1 MNPAVIGLAS
11 AYLIGELVAT
21 PKRRHPIVRGLCVAA
36 GGYVLIGV
44 FSIRAAV
51 GFLVAAKSI
60 LRFGELSNEDNRR
73 LTEYIIIGT
82 FMSFAYA
89 VVVSLIV
96 RWAIDGYL
104 NT

>member
-44 FSIRAAV
+44 FSIRAAYSLHCSLERGSFWTAWRNARHHESGV
-51 GFLVAAKSI
+51 IPTTMPGSGWLSE
-60 LRFGELSNEDNRR
+60 LR
-73 LTEYIIIGT
+73 T
-82 FMSFAYA
+82 
-89 VVVSLIV
+89 
-96 RWAIDGYL
+96 
-104 NT
+104 